1 MVTSERGNSAVAMI
15 FLASS
20 VIIGAAL
27 ANLAVSVVVNLTA
40 VNRSLAMTDAIEQR
54 FGEYVSQ
61 MDAASGVSPAGSVC
75 YSSLNTCVSVTV
87 GSGASGTN
95 TVSLQATYGTNQ
107 QTITRSRTISA
118 TSATN
123 IAGFDAAGNPVWVSV
138 PGVTAY
144 GG

>member
-61 MDAASGVSPAGSVC
+61 MDAASGVSPAG
-75 YSSLNTCVSVTV
+75 
-87 GSGASGTN
+87 
-95 TVSLQATYGTNQ
+95 
-107 QTITRSRTISA
+107 
-118 TSATN
+118 
-123 IAGFDAAGNPVWVSV
+123 
-138 PGVTAY
+138 
-144 GG
+144 

>member
-1 MVTSERGNSAVAMI
+1 MV

-87 GSGASGTN
+87 GSSGTN
-95 TVSLQATYGTNQ
+95 TVSLHASYGANQ
-107 QTITRSRTISA
+107 QTIVRSRTISA